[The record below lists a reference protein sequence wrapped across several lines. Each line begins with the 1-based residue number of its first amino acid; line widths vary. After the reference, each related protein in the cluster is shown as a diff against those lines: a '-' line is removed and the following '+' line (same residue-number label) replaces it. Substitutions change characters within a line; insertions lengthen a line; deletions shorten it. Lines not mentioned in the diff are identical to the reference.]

1 MDNRYKIIVSNKK
14 IYKEIELSSDSRVVR
29 IGTTKNCHE
38 RFGKEFFFEDFEI
51 EVEND
56 RNNWKISCSDKIY
69 FISDGVTKLYSK
81 ELQHGD
87 DIIVKYESSK
97 QEVFKLSFMLDFDFE
112 KKEYDRVIDISGID
126 AIQIGG
132 HNRCELFLKDELI
145 GNDTVTVSKKN
156 GTYQIVDNHSKYG
169 VYVNTE
175 KVKNSAKIVDFD
187 FFSIIGYSF
196 YLKYGKLYTDSHNGI
211 VISSLPY
218 EDTKE
223 QTSTL
228 SYPKFNRNTRIKPVI
243 SSEKIEVLDP
253 PSLME
258 KPKSNLVMSLVPAL
272 GMLGVTVLLRGV
284 MGGGGMF
291 VLFSVCTMGMGIVTS
306 IFSFINNRKEY
317 KRKSKERVEK
327 YNVYINN
334 KRTEIIKLRREE
346 LETLEEMYYSL
357 PRELEMVRDFS
368 GDLFNRNFGDDDFLH
383 VRLGTGSV
391 ISQQPV
397 ENKKQEKFE
406 TADEMANMPEQLAQ
420 EFKMIGHAP
429 VVADFARAGA
439 IGVIGLTGQLYS
451 IMKNIILD
459 LCIRHY
465 YKDVKILI
473 VVDPEKDK
481 LIQWTRM
488 LPHVF
493 NDDLDIRNI
502 ICEDESKNVLFEYL
516 FKELS
521 ARETNKI
528 TAPNFVVLVFDEMGI
543 KSHPI
548 SRYIQNADTYGF
560 TFVFF
565 ENEKEML
572 PHGCKKII
580 MLNKNDST
588 GTIIDS
594 SDSSDTLDFS
604 YETAD
609 DMKATE
615 TAIKLAP
622 IYCEEVSLESTL
634 TKNISLYELLH
645 ILSVDD
651 LDLAGRWQS
660 SVVYKSMAAPLGVR
674 TKNEIVCLDL
684 HEKAHGPHGLVAG
697 TTGSGKSE
705 ILQSYILSMATLFH
719 PYEVSFVIIDFK
731 GGGMVNQ
738 FKDLPHLV
746 GAITNIDGREIDRS
760 LLSIKAEL
768 KKRQGLFAQC
778 NVNHID
784 KYIQKFKSG
793 EVTYPLPHL
802 ILIVDEFAELKAEQP
817 EFMKELISAARIGR
831 SLGVHLI
838 LATQKPSGV
847 VDDQIWSNSKF
858 KMCLKVQNKQDS
870 NEVLKSP
877 LAAEIKEPG
886 RAYLQVGNNE
896 IFELFQS
903 AYSGGSA
910 KMEAGG
916 QTKEYSLST
925 LSLSGKRKVV
935 YSQKKNKTEGNV
947 VTQLDDIVQYVSNY
961 CCSRNIRKLPD
972 ICLPPLAETIAFP
985 ADVPSEKKDMNIRA
999 ALGMFDDPENQYQG
1013 ETQIDMTADNLM
1025 IIGSAQFG
1033 KTNLLQSL
1041 IRSLTSRYSP
1051 EEINLFILDF
1061 GSMVL
1066 KTFESLQHVGGVV
1079 TSSEDEKLKNF
1090 FKLIYGEIAS
1100 RKERLVSVGVS
1111 SFASY
1116 KEAGYTDIPQIVI
1129 LVDNLTALKELYLND
1144 DDSLLGICRDGLTV
1158 GISVIVA
1165 NSQTSG
1171 IGYKYLAN
1179 FSARI
1184 VLFCNDSSE
1193 YSSMFDQC
1201 RLRPREV
1208 PGRCIIKRDKKL
1220 YECQTYLAFT
1230 GEKEIDRVKDMK
1242 AYIETQNAA
1251 YPDQKARYIPEIPKV
1266 LTDIYAEKQFGF
1278 FAKKAYNSVVGLD
1291 FSSVNPVVFDL
1302 NKLGVL
1308 AVTGREKAGNGN
1320 FVRQIVYSLEK
1331 RKSAEHVE
1339 VIIIDDVTKKFSS
1352 LQSLDIVTKYT
1363 IDVGAT
1369 EEILTKWSDELT
1381 RRYALLMEGSD
1392 SCLEDVPLLLLI
1404 IQNQDV
1410 LQEISSKKELMDK
1423 YKAIITKYKAM
1434 KICIIVSSLANE
1446 VIPYSGT
1453 EPAKM
1458 IKEARHLVVFEDIS
1472 NVKVLDIPFATVKEF
1487 KKPIELGDA
1496 YYIRG
1501 NETIKMKTTLH
1512 TDKSC

>member
-1 MDNRYKIIVSNKK
+1 MDNRYKIIISNKK
-14 IYKEIELSSDSRVVR
+14 IYKEIELPSDTRVVK
-29 IGTTKNCHE
+29 IGTTKNCHV
-38 RFGKEFFFEDFEI
+38 RFGKDFFFEDFEI

-56 RNNWKISCSDKIY
+56 KNNWKLSCSDIIY

-112 KKEYDRVIDISGID
+112 KKEYDRVIDVSGID

-132 HNRCELFLKDELI
+132 HNRCDLYLRDELI
-145 GNDTVTVSKKN
+145 GSDTVTLRKKN
-156 GTYQIVDNHSKYG
+156 GVYQIADNHSKYG
-169 VYVNTE
+169 IYVNTL
-175 KVKNSAKIVDFD
+175 KVKGSAEVKDFD

-218 EDTKE
+218 EDIKE
-223 QTSTL
+223 QSSTL
-228 SYPKFNRNTRIKPVI
+228 TYPKFNRNTRIKPAI
-243 SSEKIEVLDP
+243 SSGTIEVLDP
-253 PSLME
+253 PALHE
-258 KPKSNLVMSLVPAL
+258 KPKSNIVMSLVPAI
-272 GMLGVTVLLRGV
+272 GMLGITVLLRGV
-284 MGGGGMF
+284 MGGGGTF
-291 VLFSVCTMGMGIVTS
+291 IIFSVCTISMGIVTS
-306 IFSFINNRKEY
+306 IFSVVNNLKEY
-317 KRKSKERVEK
+317 KKNTKERIVK
-327 YNVYINN
+327 YNAYISN
-334 KRTEIIKLRREE
+334 KRTEINKLRREE
-346 LETLEEMYYSL
+346 LETLEEMYFSL
-357 PRELEMVRDFS
+357 PRELEIVRDFS
-368 GDLFNRNFGDDDFLH
+368 GDLFNRNPGDEDFLH

-391 ISQQPV
+391 ISKQPV
-397 ENKKQEKFE
+397 ENKKQEKLE
-406 TADEMANMPEQLAQ
+406 TADELANIPEQLAQ
-420 EFKMIGHAP
+420 EYKNISRAP
-429 VVADFARAGA
+429 VVADFAKAGA
-439 IGVIGLTGQLYS
+439 IGVIGTTPQLYS
-451 IMKNIILD
+451 LMKNITLD

-465 YKDVKILI
+465 YNDLKLLFVI
-473 VVDPEKDK
+473 DPEQAK
-481 LIQWTRM
+481 LISWTRM

-493 NDDLDIRNI
+493 NDSLDIRNI

-516 FKELS
+516 YKELS
-521 ARETNKI
+521 VREANKI
-528 TAPNFVVLVFDEMGI
+528 TTPAFVVLVFDEMGI

-548 SRYIQNADTYGF
+548 SRYIQNAEAFGF

-565 ENEKEML
+565 ENEKELL
-572 PHGCKKII
+572 PHGCQKVIA
-580 MLNKNDST
+580 LSKNEST
-588 GTIIDS
+588 GTITDS
-594 SDSSDTLDFS
+594 GDSSDTIGFS
-604 YETAD
+604 FESAD
-609 DMKATE
+609 DMTATE
-615 TAIKLAP
+615 TALKIAP

-651 LDLAGRWQS
+651 LDLTSRWQS

-738 FKDLPHLV
+738 FKDLPHLI

-910 KMEAGG
+910 KVEAGG
-916 QTKEYSLST
+916 QTKEYSLSA

-935 YSQKKNKTEGNV
+935 FSQKKNKTEGNV

-961 CCSRNIRKLPD
+961 CCSQNISKLPD
-972 ICLPPLAETIAFP
+972 ICLPPLSAAIAFP
-985 ADVPSEKKDMNIRA
+985 EEIRSEQKDINIRV
-999 ALGMFDDPENQYQG
+999 ALGTYDDPENQYQG
-1013 ETQIDMTADNLM
+1013 ETQIDLTADNLM

-1041 IRSLTSRYSP
+1041 IRSLSSRYSP
-1051 EEINLFILDF
+1051 EEVNLYILDF

-1090 FKLIYGEIAS
+1090 FKLMYGEIAS

-1116 KEAGYTDIPQIVI
+1116 KEAGYMDIPQIVI

-1158 GISVIVA
+1158 GISVIIA

-1171 IGYKYLAN
+1171 IGYKYLSN

-1208 PGRCIIKRDKKL
+1208 PGRCIIKKDKKL

-1242 AYIETQNAA
+1242 SFIEERNAK
-1251 YPDQKARYIPEIPKV
+1251 YPDQRARYIPEIPKV

-1278 FAKKAYNSVVGLD
+1278 FAKKAYNLVVGLD

-1320 FVRQIVYSLEK
+1320 FIRQIVHSLEK
-1331 RKSAEHVE
+1331 RKAVEPVE
-1339 VIIIDDVTKKFSS
+1339 VVIIDDVTKKFSS
-1352 LQSLDIVTKYT
+1352 LQSLDVVTKYT
-1363 IDVGAT
+1363 IDIGAT
-1369 EEILTKWSDELT
+1369 EEILTNWSDELV

-1392 SCLEDVPLLLLI
+1392 ACLEDVPLLLLI

-1410 LQEISSKKELMDK
+1410 LQEISNKKELMDK

-1446 VIPYSGT
+1446 AIPYSGA

-1472 NVKVLDIPFATVKEF
+1472 NVKILDVPFATVKEF

-1501 NETIKMKTTLH
+1501 NETIKMKTALH
-1512 TDKSC
+1512 TDIGC